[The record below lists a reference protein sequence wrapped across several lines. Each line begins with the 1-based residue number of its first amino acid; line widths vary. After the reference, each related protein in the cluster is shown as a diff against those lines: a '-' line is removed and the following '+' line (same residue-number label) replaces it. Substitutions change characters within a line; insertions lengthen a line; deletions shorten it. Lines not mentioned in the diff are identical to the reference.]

1 MKPTKLTNLIGI
13 AIGIAV
19 VGFFVIK
26 QMVGNGLPAP
36 TSQLNI
42 ILIQPSLALILF
54 LSALPILRYR
64 SNLKKFSDGKAKR
77 PKPVDSTYAIRTLA
91 FAKSVSLTGSIFVGW
106 QVAILAYQLLAP
118 QTTSILN
125 PILGIVGALTMA
137 VVGIIVENLLRIP
150 PDRETE
156 AK

>member
-1 MKPTKLTNLIGI
+1 MKPTKVTNLIGI
-13 AIGIAV
+13 ALGISVA
-19 VGFFVIK
+19 GFFVIQ

-54 LSALPILRYR
+54 LSAMPIIRYR
-64 SNLKKFSDGKAKR
+64 SNLKKFSTGKAKR

-106 QVAILAYQLLAP
+106 QVAIVVYQLLAP
-118 QTTSILN
+118 QATSILN
-125 PILGIVGALTMA
+125 PILGIAGALTMA
-137 VVGIIVENLLRIP
+137 VAGIIVENLLRIP
-150 PDRETE
+150 PDRENE